1 MPYPIAPPQLKI
13 SWDNEVSFE
22 SSAIS
27 QRFDGGADFRNTRGQ
42 LNQML
47 RSRSITANLNYQD
60 YLIVEEFLA
69 ANVGKPFYFDET
81 LYICEEYTWSILSY
95 IPSVFAGNQ
104 QLKPTT
110 GLFKLDTSLKE
121 IIRPV
126 IPPFTFLPVNWNEEQ
141 IVWDEEIV
149 AWIHPT
155 DPGVPL
161 DVVWSKDPLLWGDIP
176 ASW

>member
-95 IPSVFAGNQ
+95 IPSV
-104 QLKPTT
+104 
-110 GLFKLDTSLKE
+110 
-121 IIRPV
+121 
-126 IPPFTFLPVNWNEEQ
+126 
-141 IVWDEEIV
+141 IVV
-149 AWIHPT
+149 Y
-155 DPGVPL
+155 
-161 DVVWSKDPLLWGDIP
+161 
-176 ASW
+176 